1 MDILS
6 ARRRIEIWP
15 NKWEPTSPRS
25 WSIARGRSCCK
36 QQGFL
41 KGWPW
46 ARLTKRSSRLKP
58 LPELPHS
65 SLTALLMAQ
74 HPHPAPGRIQCQ
86 DFSLVEVN
94 HVQSKALGHC
104 LRQPTLVL
112 APCPHV
118 GFWVWQREHW
128 EWQKEHILHSLAFL
142 PFGFTPISSSAPPCT
157 PLPLLNRTVGEN
169 RTEKKKKVDWDKC
182 REIVHQLPSRTMQAQ
197 CKED

>member
-58 LPELPHS
+58 LPELLYFFPYHS
-65 SLTALLMAQ
+65 ANGSASTPSTWEDSVLGFQPGWSEPCAEQSPGALLETANFGTGSLPSCWVLGMAK
-74 HPHPAPGRIQCQ
+74 G
-86 DFSLVEVN
+86 
-94 HVQSKALGHC
+94 ALGMAKGAYSA
-104 LRQPTLVL
+104 LISFF
-112 APCPHV
+112 A
-118 GFWVWQREHW
+118 FW
-128 EWQKEHILHSLAFL
+128 LH
-142 PFGFTPISSSAPPCT
+142 T
-157 PLPLLNRTVGEN
+157 N
-169 RTEKKKKVDWDKC
+169 K
-182 REIVHQLPSRTMQAQ
+182 
-197 CKED
+197 